1 MFNETERI
9 IPMNI
14 PMTQPK
20 GLKPGD
26 TIAVVAPAGPIS
38 SRDVF
43 DRGIVA
49 LERMGFRTRFDE
61 RIFQSYR
68 YLAGSDADR
77 AAELTQAIEDPSVQ
91 AIIAL
96 RGGYGCARLIPLL
109 NERRVRENCKIFI
122 GFSDLTT
129 LHLFFNNCG
138 WITFHGPMA
147 ANEALAEISEEREKH
162 LVSLLT
168 DPGYRPEFRFPQ
180 VESWSPG
187 VAEGVLTGGCLSLVT
202 ASLGTPYEIRTKGK
216 ILFLEDTGEPPY
228 RIDRMITHLR
238 LAGKL
243 DSAAGILLGQF
254 SDCGQPAEDYSVD
267 DVLRDV
273 LSGLNIPILAN
284 FPAGHIQDNW
294 TLPLGMRARIDATA
308 RTLRFLD
315 PAANP
320 RLPFAS
326 DLLSSGNPAITEN

>member
-1 MFNETERI
+1 MFKAVKESERI
-9 IPMNI
+9 IPMII

-26 TIAVVAPAGPIS
+26 AIAVVAPAGTTA
-38 SRDVF
+38 SRGVF
-43 DRGIVA
+43 DRGIAA
-49 LERMGFRTRFDE
+49 LERMGFRTRFND
-61 RIFQSYR
+61 RIFQSCR

-77 AAELTQAIEDPSVQ
+77 AGELMQAIEDPSVQ

-96 RGGYGCARLIPLL
+96 RGGYGCARIIPLL
-109 NERRVRENCKIFI
+109 DERIVRENCKIFM

-129 LHLFFNNCG
+129 LHLYFNKCG

-147 ANEALAEISEEREKH
+147 ANEALADISVEREKH

-168 DPGYRPEFRFPQ
+168 NPDYRPGFRFPQ
-180 VESWSPG
+180 LESLSPG
-187 VAEGVLTGGCLSLVT
+187 TAEGALTGGCLSLVT
-202 ASLGTPYEIRTKGK
+202 ASLGTSCEIQTEGK

-243 DSAAGILLGQF
+243 DSVAGLLLGQF
-254 SDCGQPAEDYSVD
+254 SDCGAPAGDYTID

-294 TLPLGMRARIDATA
+294 ALPLGVTARIDADT
-308 RTLRFLD
+308 RTVYFPE
-315 PAANP
+315 PAV
-320 RLPFAS
+320 R
-326 DLLSSGNPAITEN
+326 

>member
-1 MFNETERI
+1 
-9 IPMNI
+9 
-14 PMTQPK
+14 MTQPPC
-20 GLKPGD
+20 LKPGD
-26 TIAVVAPAGPIS
+26 TIAVVAPAGPIA

-43 DRGIVA
+43 DRGIAA
-49 LERMGFRTRFDE
+49 LERMGFRTRSGGCV
-61 RIFQSYR
+61 FQSYR
-68 YLAGSDADR
+68 YLAGSDACR
-77 AAELTQAIEDPSVQ
+77 ADELIQAIEDPSVK

-109 NERRVRENCKIFI
+109 DDRRVRKNCKIFM

-147 ANEALAEISEEREKH
+147 ANDALAEISEEREKH

-168 DPGYRPEFRFPQ
+168 DPGYRPALRFSQ
-180 VESWSPG
+180 VESRSHG
-187 VAEGVLTGGCLSLVT
+187 VAEGVLTGGCLSLVA
-202 ASLGTPYEIRTKGK
+202 ASLGTPYEIRTEGK

-243 DSAAGILLGQF
+243 DSAAGVLLGQF
-254 SDCGQPAEDYSVD
+254 SDCGAPAEDYSID

-273 LSGLNIPILAN
+273 LSGLDIPILAN
-284 FPAGHIQDNW
+284 FPAGHIRDNW
-294 TLPLGMRARIDATA
+294 TLPLGVRARIDANERA
-308 RTLRFLD
+308 LCFLE
-315 PAANP
+315 
-320 RLPFAS
+320 
-326 DLLSSGNPAITEN
+326 SSVR

>member
-1 MFNETERI
+1 MFILEYEYKRRSYNIR
-9 IPMNI
+9 MNI

-26 TIAVVAPAGPIS
+26 TIAVVAPAGPIA
-38 SRDVF
+38 SREVF
-43 DRGIVA
+43 DRGIAV

-61 RIFQSYR
+61 RVFQSYR
-68 YLAGSDADR
+68 YLAGRDADR
-77 AAELTQAIEDPSVQ
+77 ADELTQAIEDPSVQ

-96 RGGYGCARLIPLL
+96 RGGYGCARIVPLL
-109 NERRVRENCKIFI
+109 NDRRVRENCKIFI

-129 LHLFFNNCG
+129 LHLFLNKRG

-147 ANEALAEISEEREKH
+147 ANEALAEISAENEKH
-162 LVSLLT
+162 LLSLLT

-180 VESWSPG
+180 VESWSSG
-187 VAEGVLTGGCLSLVT
+187 MAEGVLTGGCLSLVT
-202 ASLGTPYEIRTKGK
+202 ASLGTPYEIQTEGK

-243 DSAAGILLGQF
+243 DSTAGLLLGQF
-254 SDCGQPAEDYSVD
+254 SDCGRPEEDYSVN

-284 FPAGHIQDNW
+284 FPSGHIRDNW
-294 TLPLGMRARIDATA
+294 TLPLGVNVRIDANA
-308 RTLRFLD
+308 RTLHFLE
-315 PAANP
+315 PAV
-320 RLPFAS
+320 R
-326 DLLSSGNPAITEN
+326 